1 MLQFLSHIVLHQTQ
15 QMSYRIVVVVV
26 VVDDIEQQSV
36 VEMKND
42 DVVQVHLHM
51 DDVDD
56 D

>member
-1 MLQFLSHIVLHQTQ
+1 MLQFLSHIVQHQKQ
-15 QMSYRIVVVVV
+15 QMSYRIVVV

-42 DVVQVHLHM
+42 DVVQVLLHM

>member
-1 MLQFLSHIVLHQTQ
+1 
-15 QMSYRIVVVVV
+15 MSYRIVAAV
-26 VVDDIEQQSV
+26 VVDGIEQQSV

-42 DVVQVHLHM
+42 DVVQVLEHM

>member
-1 MLQFLSHIVLHQTQ
+1 MLQFLSHIVQHQKQ
-15 QMSYRIVVVVV
+15 QVSYRIDVVV

-42 DVVQVHLHM
+42 DVVQVLQHM
-51 DDVDD
+51 DYVDD

>member
-1 MLQFLSHIVLHQTQ
+1 V
-15 QMSYRIVVVVV
+15 SYQIVVV
-26 VVDDIEQQSV
+26 VVDDIGQQSV

-42 DVVQVHLHM
+42 DVVPVLLHM